1 MREDRYPEYG
11 DIVIDVY
18 DIDAFVAAETDG
30 KYETFD
36 FRGGAAI
43 LLRNDGSGCILD
55 YEAVGWEFKN
65 IDEETTIGINP
76 VPVQDH
82 EGYTKIYVVPTH
94 NMTCTYREIIEGA
107 PVKQMTVTEFFTKR
121 NYNSR
126 CASNFAEIVPFLK
139 DML

>member
-18 DIDAFVAAETDG
+18 DIAAFVASETDG
-30 KYETFD
+30 EYETFD
-36 FRGGAAI
+36 FSEGAAI
-43 LLRNDGSGCILD
+43 LLQNDGSGCILD

-65 IDEETTIGINP
+65 IDEETDIGINP
-76 VPVQDH
+76 ILEQDK
-82 EGYTKIYVVPTH
+82 EGYTKIYVVPTYRL
-94 NMTCTYREIIEGA
+94 TCTYREIIEGA
-107 PVKQMTVTEFFTKR
+107 PVKQMTVNEFFTKR

-139 DML
+139 DMM